1 MRYTAR
7 ITDMMNAE
15 ILHNVDD
22 RFTFSVINVHLK
34 YNFSSLAPFAIA
46 LLLLSCARKIFN
58 FYLLFNFSSL
68 S

>member
-22 RFTFSVINVHLK
+22 RFTFSVINVHLNK
-34 YNFSSLAPFAIA
+34 MLALVRPPAPQ
-46 LLLLSCARKIFN
+46 KKN
-58 FYLLFNFSSL
+58 KNLLFNFSSL